1 MTTKEIFS
9 HEALNKKHLY
19 ALGNKT
25 GLVKDSY
32 ALTLEQDVEVS
43 DEDFQKAL
51 KCLVLRLIYV
61 AETCDLPFSEKYPG
75 IYKILTEII
84 PKYVEWSGER
94 IKVLEKEIKGL
105 KERLDGKSTSN

>member
-1 MTTKEIFS
+1 MTTTELFS
-9 HEALNKKHLY
+9 HEALNKKHLD

-75 IYKILTEII
+75 IHKILAETI
-84 PKYVEWSGER
+84 PKYVEWSGSR
-94 IKVLEKEIKGL
+94 IKVLEKEVKEL
-105 KERLDGKSTSN
+105 KERLDGKAASN